1 MSPAYPSHYQFFH
14 IGKTLKS
21 HGTGG
26 QLRLMIEDPYKGY
39 IKKGSFIFFDLNGSK
54 VPYMLL
60 DIDDG
65 AHFVITIEDVYNK
78 KESDLLCGLDIW
90 IPLENVKSRHQRSPR
105 NIRDKWSDYRIQ
117 DEKTLT
123 YFDII
128 RTEEF
133 PQQLMAVVEVESKEI
148 LIPLNEQLISD
159 IDKTNKIIIMEI
171 PEGLLD
177 L

>member
-1 MSPAYPSHYQFFH
+1 MSSHYPRHHQFFH
-14 IGKTLKS
+14 IGRTLKS

-26 QLRLMIEDPYKGY
+26 QLRLMIEDQYKSY
-39 IKKGSFIFFDLNGSK
+39 LKKGSFIFFDLNGSK
-54 VPYMLL
+54 VPYMLM

-78 KESDLLCGLDIW
+78 MESDLLSGLDIW

-105 NIRDKWSDYRIQ
+105 NIKDKWSDYRIK
-117 DEKTLT
+117 DEKTQA

-133 PQQLMAVVEVESKEI
+133 PQQLMAVVEVENKEI

-159 IDKTNKIIIMEI
+159 IDKENKIIVMEI